1 MVRAFF
7 HNRSPASCAGV
18 GEQIDVNRSMLNGA
32 MRRMGNSPLANRGS
46 RTLRR
51 KTGWGDL
58 VTRHCWKFSPLVAGA
73 LLLAACASVGPPLVG
88 VGANPAG
95 EYIIGP
101 GDTLNVF
108 VYRAPELSAE
118 VPVRPDGLISTPLV
132 PDTVA
137 LGRTP
142 SQLAAALQ
150 NELKKYVKEPNV
162 TVMVTGFTG
171 PADRQVKVIGE
182 VAQPL
187 ALPYRV
193 RLSLLDVMI
202 AAKGLT
208 RFAAGNRAVVV
219 RWAPDGPR
227 NYNVRLD
234 DLLNNG
240 DISQNVAMQPGD
252 ILFIPQAWF

>member
-1 MVRAFF
+1 
-7 HNRSPASCAGV
+7 
-18 GEQIDVNRSMLNGA
+18 
-32 MRRMGNSPLANRGS
+32 
-46 RTLRR
+46 
-51 KTGWGDL
+51 
-58 VTRHCWKFSPLVAGA
+58 
-73 LLLAACASVGPPLVG
+73 
-88 VGANPAG
+88 
-95 EYIIGP
+95 
-101 GDTLNVF
+101 
-108 VYRAPELSAE
+108 
-118 VPVRPDGLISTPLV
+118 
-132 PDTVA
+132 
-137 LGRTP
+137 
-142 SQLAAALQ
+142 
-150 NELKKYVKEPNV
+150 
-162 TVMVTGFTG
+162 
-171 PADRQVKVIGE
+171 